1 MVDNV
6 IRFDD
11 NHAII
16 NQCWNQPGRI
26 DAEVFRRYVFL
37 LENIEVVALPLE
49 AFLLKHHADTHG
61 AVRNTTVEKMEAR
74 VTQDLLIGWHNNS
87 ASVNPYRH

>member
-1 MVDNV
+1 M
-6 IRFDD
+6 
-11 NHAII
+11 
-16 NQCWNQPGRI
+16 
-26 DAEVFRRYVFL
+26 FL

-74 VTQDLLIGWHNNS
+74 VTQDLLVGWHYN
-87 ASVNPYRH
+87 RHQLILSGTNERIRCQLVESGSDLNRNLPRRIHSRKNVRA